1 MPWVDIIFILFVIV
15 SILLSVFT
23 YYAYLKKD
31 KQTEKTALLVSTIV
45 FWVVSLIL
53 LIYIFVPKD
62 GNKKTN
68 DIDPRKDDSIRFA
81 LTHLKTALREIGNL
95 TKRDEE
101 HDDYFVNVNEKIR
114 NSMNLTNT
122 EKKKLAIDYFRY
134 HEYFTKDVSSG
145 NIIASPN
152 GKALAKELT
161 GYEDIDLDFLLRKFG
176 QFKTNFENNTNQLTR
191 NDLPEDVE
199 TFEAEVKDQKEKPEF
214 PVNVLNRPKP
224 LYENISLLD
233 YYVNSVNLQ
242 NKREEAREEARVEA
256 MIRDAQE
263 GLLAKPIGGLVSPKK
278 SYMSKE
284 NKYGYTQERL
294 NIQNNNVLL

>member
-1 MPWVDIIFILFVIV
+1 MPWIDIIFILFVIV

-53 LIYIFVPKD
+53 LIYIFFRGE
-62 GNKKTN
+62 GNKKTDNYSQPTN

-242 NKREEAREEARVEA
+242 NKREEARVEA

-263 GLLAKPIGGLVSPKK
+263 GLLAKPIGGLVSPEK

-284 NKYGYTQERL
+284 DKDRYTQKRL
-294 NIQNNNVLL
+294 NI